1 MAVSLT
7 TLLVLYT
14 LFSNTSDALP
24 TTAYVKLVD
33 VWFFFC
39 IFLLF
44 FIIVLHTV
52 VEHQVN
58 MSENKMLTQV
68 LPFDPRRTIEKSMRP
83 TSPEAEKTLWWSR
96 YVVIPGIIFLFNVI
110 YWGLV
115 FSKSF

>member
-1 MAVSLT
+1 MTVSLT

-24 TTAYVKLVD
+24 TTAYVKLID

-44 FIIVLHTV
+44 FIIVVHTV
-52 VEHQVN
+52 VEHMVN
-58 MSENKMLTQV
+58 LSENLKFTQV
-68 LPFDPRRTIEKSMRP
+68 LPYDPRRTTEKSVRP
-83 TSPEAEKTLWWSR
+83 SSPEAEKLLFVCR
-96 YVVIPGIIFLFNVI
+96 YIVVPGIIFLFNVI

>member
-24 TTAYVKLVD
+24 ITAYVKLID

-44 FIIVLHTV
+44 FIIVIHTA
-52 VEHQVN
+52 VEHMVN
-58 MSENKMLTQV
+58 LSEDKKFTQV
-68 LPFDPRRTIEKSMRP
+68 LPFDPRRTVEKSMRP
-83 TSPEAEKTLWWSR
+83 SSAEAEKLMFASR
-96 YVVIPGIIFLFNVI
+96 YIIVPGVIFLFNVI

-115 FSKSF
+115 FSETF